1 MDIEKETK
9 TAMQAA
15 VEHFKQEL
23 KTLRTGRA
31 NAAILD
37 HVQVDVYGSSMP
49 LKKLANVTVPEPRQL
64 LITPFDSQN
73 CALISKAID
82 HANLGVQSQVD
93 HNVVRILVPPMD
105 QSIRKEM
112 VKECKTRTEK
122 AKIVLREVRR
132 KFNDQIKK
140 DKSSGDLSED
150 GVKRLEK
157 KIQEFTDQFCKEC
170 DQLCSQK
177 EKEILEI

>member
-1 MDIEKETK
+1 MDIEKQTK
-9 TAMQAA
+9 AAMQAA

-31 NAAILD
+31 NPAILD
-37 HVQVDVYGSSMP
+37 HVHADVYGTSMP

-64 LITPFDSQN
+64 LVTPFDSQN
-73 CALISKAID
+73 CALIAKSID
-82 HANLGVQSQVD
+82 HANLGVQTQVD
-93 HNVVRILVPPMD
+93 HNVVRVLVPPMD

-112 VKECKTRTEK
+112 VKECKSRTEK
-122 AKIVLREVRR
+122 AKITLREVRR

-140 DKSSGDLSED
+140 DKGSGELSED
-150 GVKRLEK
+150 MVKRMEK

-170 DQLCSQK
+170 DQLCATK